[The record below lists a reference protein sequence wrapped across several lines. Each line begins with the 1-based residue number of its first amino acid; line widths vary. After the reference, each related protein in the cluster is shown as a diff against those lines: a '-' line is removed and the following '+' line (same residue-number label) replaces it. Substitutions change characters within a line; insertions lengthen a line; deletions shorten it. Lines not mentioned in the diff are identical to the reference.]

1 MVNFKPVVLFLKTI
15 QGKRGANF
23 FSYNFQNFNSDFH
36 FPKKIFC
43 ILIFSNILWSKE
55 KQTLEFGHLIEYNN
69 RNIFL
74 QKSCN
79 K

>member
-36 FPKKIFC
+36 LPKKNFCNTYIFQY
-43 ILIFSNILWSKE
+43 FMKQRKTNIGIWS
-55 KQTLEFGHLIEYNN
+55 FN
-69 RNIFL
+69 RI
-74 QKSCN
+74 
-79 K
+79 